1 MRSKIL
7 VAGDS
12 IAKGI
17 VYDGDRNRYTH
28 SHKGFCD
35 LIAPYLNGPLKNTAR
50 FGNTIRPGIERLRRD
65 IVSFRPDIVL
75 IEFGGN
81 DCNFDW
87 EEVAAAP
94 EKDHIPATPIPE
106 YERILDEAILDCMEH
121 GCIPVLMS
129 LPPLDAERFFLWVGR
144 DESMRENIRK
154 WLGTVMHIYWWH
166 EQYSA
171 AIQQAALRHRTGYID
186 IRRAFLARGDF
197 RDHLC
202 IDGMHPNEQGHF
214 LMALSCL
221 SYIREHAPDLLKREK
236 QTAAALPLYPSLN
249 CL

>member
-1 MRSKIL
+1 MKSKIL

-17 VYDGDRNRYTH
+17 MYDPDHKRYAH

-35 LIAPYLNGPLKNTAR
+35 LIAPYLSVPLKNAAR
-50 FGNTIRPGIERLRRD
+50 FGQTIRPGFDRLRRD
-65 IVSFRPDIVL
+65 IAGLGPDIVL

-81 DCNFDW
+81 DCNYDW
-87 EEVAAAP
+87 DEVAAAP
-94 EKDHIPATPIPE
+94 DKDHIPATPVCE
-106 YERILDEAILDCMEH
+106 YERILNETILYCLEH
-121 GCIPVLMS
+121 GCTPVLMS
-129 LPPLDAERFFLWVGR
+129 LPPLDAERFLRWVGR
-144 DESMRENIRK
+144 DDPMRESILQ

-166 EQYSA
+166 EQYSS
-171 AIQQAALRHRTGYID
+171 AIQQAALRHRVGYID

-214 LMALSCL
+214 LMARTCL
-221 SYIREHAPDLLKREK
+221 SYIRDNAPDLLKQEK
-236 QTAAALPLYPSLN
+236 ETARAIPMYPRLN